1 MKKVLIISFHFPPR
15 PNIGSQR
22 PYKLSKY
29 LKEHG
34 WEPVVLTAKLPA
46 LPPQQIRVIQ
56 TDYMDVLTSF
66 KKRFKLLG
74 NGSVNTQH
82 VITENNSSNKRGLQ
96 SKAKRILRELLAYP
110 DEQRGWFRFAL
121 KEAFKLLD
129 KESFDAMISTSYP
142 VTSHLIAHRIKER
155 YNIPWIADLRDLWT
169 QNQYVHKH
177 EIIKYFEERL
187 ERKILSEADLLV
199 TVTPN
204 WVEDLKKLHRNKEIV
219 YIPNGYDE
227 DDYQDGEPVEL
238 TKKFT
243 LTYTG
248 RLYEG
253 KRDPSMLFEVVSELI
268 KKNVLDESLIEIRF
282 FGPEE
287 RWLEERIKKYNL
299 ERVVKIYGFVSRQ
312 EAIRRQMESQ
322 VLLLLL
328 WNNEYEKGVC
338 PGKVYEY
345 FAARRPIIATG
356 GPGGVVKDLITETNT
371 GRYIMEKKELE
382 SAISDYYE
390 EYIKTGQVHYRGNG
404 KITHYNY
411 KKITERYAEVLERI
425 VDGSWVNE

>member
-1 MKKVLIISFHFPPR
+1 MKKVLIITYYFPPD
-15 PNIGSQR
+15 PTIGAQR
-22 PYKLSKY
+22 PFKIAKY
-29 LKEHG
+29 LKLYG
-34 WEPVVLTAKLPA
+34 WEPIILTTPYSGQRPNFCKIIEVVNKRNILQKKHSFLKYKKVA
-46 LPPQQIRVIQ
+46 
-56 TDYMDVLTSF
+56 YMENDSTLHRYFVKKF
-66 KKRFKLLG
+66 KKLIKELIYYPDDKKAWIAPA
-74 NGSVNTQH
+74 VNTTLH
-82 VITENNSSNKRGLQ
+82 
-96 SKAKRILRELLAYP
+96 
-110 DEQRGWFRFAL
+110 
-121 KEAFKLLD
+121 KLNHSDLH
-129 KESFDAMISTSYP
+129 AIISTSYP
-142 VTSHLIAHRIKER
+142 TTTHLVAEKLKRKLK
-155 YNIPWIADLRDLWT
+155 IPWIADLRDPWT
-169 QNQYVHKH
+169 QNEYVQKYR
-177 EIIKYFEERL
+177 IIKFFEKKL
-187 ERKILSEADLLV
+187 EKKTFSKADLLV

-227 DDYQDGEPVEL
+227 DDYQNGEPVEL

-248 RLYEG
+248 QLYEG

-268 KKNVLDESLIEIRF
+268 KRNVLDESLIEIRF